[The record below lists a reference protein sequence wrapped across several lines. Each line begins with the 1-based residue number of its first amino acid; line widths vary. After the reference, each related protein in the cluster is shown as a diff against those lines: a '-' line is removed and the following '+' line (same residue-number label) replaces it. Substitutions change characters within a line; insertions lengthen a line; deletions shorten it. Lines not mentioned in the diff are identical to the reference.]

1 MKTTILV
8 FLYAAGSLAE
18 KLDCQFNVDAFPNC
32 SKSRLEPTS
41 TSSVAASETSQGH
54 VPWVSIADGD
64 ALWTTDATDYSIYLN
79 CTLKDS
85 GNQTSAEIDKSQA
98 IKEGSAIDDFGYS
111 IGHLLPNQSATC
123 FVSMLDEDG
132 NLLAETPEFP
142 AGDVGR
148 SSTTGSALRI
158 TGAASYSTAMPL
170 SSRFTDAATSNA
182 TVTASSSMSLST
194 AASSSLPLTAP
205 STTHGLIMTST
216 VFATTPAKIT
226 SSGSNPNV
234 RVQTVMGILAGA
246 VAFALVI
253 GS

>member
-1 MKTTILV
+1 MRRSISLRRSTTEVRTPLHFHCPV
-8 FLYAAGSLAE
+8 H
-18 KLDCQFNVDAFPNC
+18 KAFHEHP
-32 SKSRLEPTS
+32 RWLTTS
-41 TSSVAASETSQGH
+41 CVLG
-54 VPWVSIADGD
+54 
-64 ALWTTDATDYSIYLN
+64 
-79 CTLKDS
+79 
-85 GNQTSAEIDKSQA
+85 
-98 IKEGSAIDDFGYS
+98 AIDDFRVS

-123 FVSMLDEDG
+123 FVSMLDEGG
-132 NLLAETPEFP
+132 NLLAETPGFP

-158 TGAASYSTAMPL
+158 TGAASYSTATLL